1 MKARCPTKHLD
12 RKKGYCYL
20 MNHRKGSDEAVSKTT
35 IPNEF
40 ISRLPI
46 ASAFFLLFIALG
58 CAGPGSGLDDRT
70 SRDWYEDGMRLMQKK
85 RYQGAAESFREAGAL
100 YRDAALDADIQMALG
115 DAYFRDGKYDEAVET
130 YREFLR
136 VHPRNRLSD
145 RAQFQVGMCYFMQMR
160 GEDRS
165 QEPTQNALDAF
176 NKVVRNYPRSEM
188 AAEAREKIVLCRRR
202 LAKHELYV
210 GRYYL
215 RTKSYSAALPRF
227 DRVYQE
233 YRDLG
238 YGDDA
243 LYYLGLCYR
252 KLEQSGKAQ
261 EVWDLLIRDY
271 PHSRYRKEISDREG

>member
-1 MKARCPTKHLD
+1 MD
-12 RKKGYCYL
+12 
-20 MNHRKGSDEAVSKTT
+20 HRKGSDEAVSKTT

-40 ISRLPI
+40 IGRLSI
-46 ASAFFLLFIALG
+46 ACAFFLVFMVSG
-58 CAGPGSGLDDRT
+58 CAGTGGTVDDRT
-70 SRDWYEDGMRLMQKK
+70 SRDWYEEGMRLLQKK
-85 RYQGAAESFREAGAL
+85 RYQGAAESFREAATL

-115 DAYFRDGKYDEAVET
+115 DAYFRDKKYDEAVEA

-160 GEDRS
+160 GMDRS
-165 QEPTQNALDAF
+165 QESTQNAREAF
-176 NKVVRNYPRSEM
+176 EKVVRNYPRSEM
-188 AAEAREKIVLCRRR
+188 AAEAREKIVLCRKR
-202 LAKHELYV
+202 LAEHDLYV

-215 RTKSYSAALPRF
+215 RTKSYTAALPRF

-252 KLEQSGKAQ
+252 KMKQGEKAR
-261 EVWDLLIRDY
+261 EVWDLLIKDY
-271 PHSRYRKEISDREG
+271 PHSRYRKEIKDRKG